1 MPSPVKISVVSPV
14 YGCRECLGEL
24 CKRLTAT
31 ISPIT
36 DDFEIILVND
46 ACPQG
51 SWEHIQALARQDN
64 RIKGLN
70 LSRNFGQHY
79 AITAGLDHARGDWV
93 VVMDCDLQDKPEEI
107 AKLYAKAIE
116 GYDIVFGQRIE
127 RQDSFFKK
135 LASRLFYRVLEYFTD
150 TEHDKTIANFGIFSR
165 QVIETVNLYREQ
177 NRSFPLFVKIAGFKR
192 TKIPVQHDDRLYGKS
207 SYNLT
212 KLINLAIDSIV
223 AHSNKPLRLFIQM
236 GFFIALGSLLYACWL
251 FLSYF
256 LYGDIAEGWTSMMVS
271 MFFMFGLLF
280 GILGILGLYI
290 GKIFDEV
297 KGRPLYIIRE
307 AVNFPCGWLSA
318 SNRFGAGDTC
328 PSFSAD
334 ILSASEASAAR
345 SVHGPGDAADTGESL
360 PRPKTHSGA

>member
-24 CKRLTAT
+24 CSRLAAT
-31 ISPIT
+31 LAPLT

-79 AITAGLDHARGDWV
+79 AITAGLDHASGDWV

-107 AKLYAKAIE
+107 GKLYAKAME

-165 QVIETVNLYREQ
+165 QVIATVNRYREQ
-177 NRSFPLFVKIAGFKR
+177 NRSSPLFVKIAGFR
-192 TKIPVQHDDRLYGKS
+192 RPQLPVQHDDRLYGKS
-207 SYNLT
+207 SYNLA
-212 KLINLAIDSIV
+212 KLVNLAIDSIV

-307 AVNFPCGWLSA
+307 AVNFPSGCLSA
-318 SNRFGAGDTC
+318 GNRFGAGDT
-328 PSFSAD
+328 F
-334 ILSASEASAAR
+334 
-345 SVHGPGDAADTGESL
+345 
-360 PRPKTHSGA
+360 PKTSSGA

>member
-24 CKRLTAT
+24 CSRLAAT
-31 ISPIT
+31 LAPLT

-79 AITAGLDHARGDWV
+79 AITAGLDHASGDWV

-107 AKLYAKAIE
+107 GKLYAKAME

-307 AVNFPCGWLSA
+307 AVNFPCGCLSA
-318 SNRFGAGDTC
+318 GNRFGAGDT
-328 PSFSAD
+328 F
-334 ILSASEASAAR
+334 
-345 SVHGPGDAADTGESL
+345 
-360 PRPKTHSGA
+360 PKTSSGA

>member
-1 MPSPVKISVVSPV
+1 MSDSVKISVVSPV

-24 CKRLTAT
+24 CARLTET
-31 ISPIT
+31 LTPIT
-36 DDFEIILVND
+36 SDFEIILVND
-46 ACPQG
+46 ACPLG
-51 SWEHIQALARQDN
+51 SWETIQALARRDA
-64 RIKGLN
+64 RIKGIN

-79 AITAGLDHARGDWV
+79 AITAGLDHAGGDWV

-107 AKLYAKAIE
+107 AGLYAKAQE
-116 GYDIVFGQRIE
+116 GYDIVFGQRVE

-135 LASRLFYRVLEYFTD
+135 LGSRLFYRVLEYFTD

-165 QVIETVNLYREQ
+165 QVIQTVNRYREQ
-177 NRSFPLFVKIAGFKR
+177 NRSFPLFVKIAGFRR
-192 TKIPVQHDDRLYGKS
+192 TQIPVQHDDRLYGKS
-207 SYNLT
+207 SYNLV

-223 AHSNKPLRLFIQM
+223 AHSNKPLRLFIQF
-236 GFFIALGSLLYACWL
+236 GFFIALGSMFYAVWL

-256 LYGDIAEGWTSMMVS
+256 LYGDIAEGWTSLMVS

-307 AVNFPCGWLSA
+307 SVNLDPVPQA
-318 SNRFGAGDTC
+318 S
-328 PSFSAD
+328 
-334 ILSASEASAAR
+334 
-345 SVHGPGDAADTGESL
+345 SL
-360 PRPKTHSGA
+360 